1 MIRWRSYDLKHAAK
15 ISAESGEVFH
25 PAVLDFSF
33 LLFLV
38 LSASCDLRWCIC
50 ASAGPTGILVYF
62 MAPCLQWISLHLSS
76 RGWQDFLC
84 VCVSA
89 DYCKCGIW
97 QESKKVSIYWKKEY
111 ICIYC
116 NIDSIQWCR
125 CMTWHVWQSLKWND
139 YTNQSSSFASEL
151 YPPHPH
157 SSSSFSASILDFS
170 RHICSSISSSFSRFY
185 LSIPY
190 TFFPSSLPHPLTPK
204 SLPPFLRIFMLP
216 VECLCVCYHAMH
228 SVVCAPR
235 QPVPPHGSLFYN

>member
-125 CMTWHVWQSLKWND
+125 CMTVSKMKWLHRSVFLLC
-139 YTNQSSSFASEL
+139 QWALPAPPSQLFILQCLHPGFFSPHLQLHFFILFPFLSFHPLHFFSILPPSSS
-151 YPPHPH
+151 HP
-157 SSSSFSASILDFS
+157 
-170 RHICSSISSSFSRFY
+170 
-185 LSIPY
+185 
-190 TFFPSSLPHPLTPK
+190 
-204 SLPPFLRIFMLP
+204 
-216 VECLCVCYHAMH
+216 
-228 SVVCAPR
+228 
-235 QPVPPHGSLFYN
+235 